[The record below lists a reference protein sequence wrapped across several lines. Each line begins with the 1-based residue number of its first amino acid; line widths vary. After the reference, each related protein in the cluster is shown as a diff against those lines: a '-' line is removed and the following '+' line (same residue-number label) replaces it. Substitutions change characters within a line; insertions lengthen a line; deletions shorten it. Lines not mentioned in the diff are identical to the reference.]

1 MQKDES
7 GQCVDFCAF
16 RVYNLRTTVLGEV
29 MKVKHYKVTNK
40 KRFGIAVG
48 AAVAAGVAAA
58 GAAVYFLFFV
68 KPELTLDRE
77 VYDITN
83 LQGAVVTPTYTGKE
97 VLKFTSGDETVFSVD
112 IEGNIVAV
120 GNGEAV
126 LTVLDEKHDVW
137 DTATVRSTIMVTAID
152 AGRDLT
158 LTEGDKAELKP
169 GVTPDN
175 AKDTTLTYSASSDV
189 VKVDENGNITAQKE
203 GKAVITVTNEAS
215 GISTEVNVTVK
226 AKPVAQT
233 TTTTTT
239 GNSAKLTYIDGIL
252 IANKTYALP
261 SSYAPGVQK
270 AAQDA
275 FNQMKADAAKEG
287 LNLFIVSGYRSY
299 EYQKNLY
306 NRYVA
311 RDGKA
316 QADTYSARPG
326 HSEHQTGLAFDIC
339 SLETSFENTAEG
351 KWLAANSY
359 KYGFILRYPKGK
371 QPITGYIYEPWHF
384 RYIGVDKATAVY
396 QSGLCLE
403 EYLGITSKYA
413 D

>member
-1 MQKDES
+1 
-7 GQCVDFCAF
+7 
-16 RVYNLRTTVLGEV
+16 

-40 KRFGIAVG
+40 KRFGAAIG
-48 AAVAAGVAAA
+48 IAAVVAAA
-58 GAAVYFLFFV
+58 VGVAVYFLFFA
-68 KPELTLDRE
+68 KPKLVLDAE
-77 VYDITN
+77 SYTVTN
-83 LQGAVVTPTYTGKE
+83 LKGAVVTPDYNGKE
-97 VLKFTSGDETVFSVD
+97 ELQFISHDESVFTVDASGT
-112 IEGNIVAV
+112 IMAV
-120 GNGEAV
+120 GNGQAS
-126 LTVLDEKHDVW
+126 LTVRDNKHDVQAV
-137 DTATVRSTIMVTAID
+137 ATVQSTIYVTAID
-152 AGRDLT
+152 AGEDLT
-158 LTEGDKAELKP
+158 LTEGDKASLKP
-169 GVTPDN
+169 TVAPAG
-175 AKDTTLTYSASSDV
+175 AKDVTLTYSIEGDAA
-189 VKVDENGNITAQKE
+189 KVDESGNITAVKE
-203 GKAVITVTNEAS
+203 GTATIIVTNKAS
-215 GISTEVNVTVK
+215 GIAAQVKVTVK
-226 AKPVAQT
+226 AKPVVTPAAGST
-233 TTTTTT
+233 T
-239 GNSAKLTYIDGIL
+239 KLTYIGGIL

-261 SSYAPGVQK
+261 ANYAPGAQK
-270 AAQDA
+270 VATDA
-275 FNQMKADAAKEG
+275 FAQMKADAAKEG

-316 QADTYSARPG
+316 EADTYSARPG

-351 KWLAANSY
+351 KWLAANAH

-371 QPITGYIYEPWHF
+371 QQITGYIYEPWHF

>member
-1 MQKDES
+1 
-7 GQCVDFCAF
+7 
-16 RVYNLRTTVLGEV
+16 

-40 KRFGIAVG
+40 KRFGVAVC
-48 AAVAAGVAAA
+48 VAIAGVAIAGVAVA
-58 GAAVYFLFFV
+58 GAVLYFAYFA
-68 KPELTLDRE
+68 KPKLALDSQ
-77 VYDITN
+77 VYDVTN
-83 LQGAVVTPTYTGKE
+83 LQGAVVTPDYTGKE
-97 VLKFTSGDETVFSVD
+97 VLQFTSGDESIFTVD
-112 IEGNIVAV
+112 KQGNITAV
-120 GNGEAV
+120 GNGEAA
-126 LTVLDEKHDVW
+126 LTVRDDKHDVQA
-137 DTATVRSTIMVTAID
+137 TATVRSTIVVTGID
-152 AGRDLT
+152 AGEDLT
-158 LTEGDKAELKP
+158 LTEGDKAALKP
-169 GVTPDN
+169 TVTPDN
-175 AKDTTLTYSASSDV
+175 AKDASLIYTCDSEA
-189 VKVDENGNITAQKE
+189 VKVDENGNITAVKE
-203 GKAVITVTNEAS
+203 GKATVTVTNEAS
-215 GISTEVNVTVK
+215 GTETTVQVIVK
-226 AKPVAQT
+226 AKPVVSTAT
-233 TTTTTT
+233 
-239 GNSAKLTYIDGIL
+239 AKLTYIGGIL

-261 SSYAPGVQK
+261 SNYAPGAQK
-270 AAQDA
+270 VATDA
-275 FNQMKADAAKEG
+275 FAQMKADAAKEG

-316 QADTYSARPG
+316 EADTYSARPG

-351 KWLAANSY
+351 KWLAANAH

-371 QPITGYIYEPWHF
+371 QQITGYIYEPWHF